1 MGGRPGL
8 ACLGADDC
16 VSDPAAVLADHVRR
30 FNEAV
35 RSRDFTEMVEGFAP
49 DAEMAFEGAPAGPFA
64 GRDAIAAA
72 YAQQPPDDE
81 IRLLGEPRVDGE
93 TVETDYA
100 WAAEGTRAGRLILTA
115 REGEIARL
123 VVTFE

>member
-1 MGGRPGL
+1 
-8 ACLGADDC
+8 
-16 VSDPAAVLADHVRR
+16 VTDPAAVLADHVRR
-30 FNEAV
+30 FNDAV
-35 RSRDFTEMVEGFAP
+35 RTGDFAVMVDGFAP
-49 DAEMAFEGAPAGPFA
+49 DAEMSFVGPPVGPFA

-72 YAQQPPDDE
+72 YAEQPPDDE
-81 IRLLGEPRVDGE
+81 IRLLGEPRVEGE

-115 REGEIARL
+115 RDNAIASL

>member
-1 MGGRPGL
+1 M
-8 ACLGADDC
+8 
-16 VSDPAAVLADHVRR
+16 SDPAAVLDEHVRR

-35 RSRDFTEMVEGFAP
+35 RSGDYAPMVEGFAP
-49 DAEMAFEGAPAGPFA
+49 DAEMSFVGVPVGPFV
-64 GRDAIAAA
+64 GRDGIAAA
-72 YAQQPPDDE
+72 YAAQPPDDE
-81 IRLLGEPRVDGE
+81 VLLLGDPRIDGE

-100 WAAEGTRAGRLILTA
+100 WAAEGTRAGRMILTA

>member
-1 MGGRPGL
+1 
-8 ACLGADDC
+8 
-16 VSDPAAVLADHVRR
+16 VSDPAAVLDDHVRR

-35 RSRDFTEMVEGFAP
+35 RSGDYASMVGGFAA
-49 DAEMAFEGAPAGPFA
+49 DAEMSFQGVPVGPFS
-64 GRDAIAAA
+64 GREAIAEA

-81 IRLLGEPRVDGE
+81 IFVLGEPRVDGE
-93 TVETDYA
+93 TVEADYA
-100 WAAEGTRAGRLILTA
+100 WAREGTRAGRLILTA

>member
-1 MGGRPGL
+1 
-8 ACLGADDC
+8 
-16 VSDPAAVLADHVRR
+16 VTDPATVLADHVRR
-30 FNEAV
+30 FNDAV
-35 RSRDFTEMVEGFAP
+35 RSGDFTDMVDGFAP
-49 DAEMAFEGAPAGPFA
+49 AAEMSFVGAPAGPFA

-72 YAQQPPDDE
+72 YAEQPPDDE

-100 WAAEGTRAGRLILTA
+100 WAGDGTRAGRIVLTA
-115 REGEIARL
+115 GDGKIARL

>member
-1 MGGRPGL
+1 
-8 ACLGADDC
+8 
-16 VSDPAAVLADHVRR
+16 VTDPADVLADHVRR
-30 FNEAV
+30 FNDAV
-35 RSRDFTEMVEGFAP
+35 RSGDFTDMVDGFAP
-49 DAEMAFEGAPAGPFA
+49 DAEMSFEGVPVGPFA

-72 YAQQPPDDE
+72 YAAQPPDDE

-100 WAAEGTRAGRLILTA
+100 WAADGRRAGRMILTA
-115 REGEIARL
+115 SDGEIARV

>member
-1 MGGRPGL
+1 M
-8 ACLGADDC
+8 
-16 VSDPAAVLADHVRR
+16 SDPAAVLDDHVRR

-35 RSRDFTEMVEGFAP
+35 RSGDYASMVGGFAA
-49 DAEMAFEGAPAGPFA
+49 DAEMSFQGVPVGPFS
-64 GRDAIAAA
+64 GREAIAEA

-81 IRLLGEPRVDGE
+81 IFVLGEPRVDGE
-93 TVETDYA
+93 TVEADYA
-100 WAAEGTRAGRLILTA
+100 WAREGTRAGRLILTA

>member
-1 MGGRPGL
+1 
-8 ACLGADDC
+8 
-16 VSDPAAVLADHVRR
+16 VTDPAAVLADHVRR
-30 FNEAV
+30 FNDAV
-35 RSRDFTEMVEGFAP
+35 RSGDFTDMVAGFAP
-49 DAEMAFEGAPAGPFA
+49 DAEMAFEGVSVGPFE

-72 YAQQPPDDE
+72 YAAQPPDDE

-100 WAAEGTRAGRLILTA
+100 WAADGNRAGRMILTA
-115 REGEIARL
+115 RDGEIARL